1 MKNRFYFLAVSLLF
15 WMIFCIDARILF
27 LLYNHSAA
35 STLPLK
41 ELLLPFLYGARMDLS
56 LCGYLMFLPTL
67 LFIWPSPRPA
77 LLSAFFSGYT
87 LLLFSLNALVVIIDM
102 ELYRHWGFR
111 IEGSVLEYL
120 QTPKEALASTD
131 LLPGLLLLLLYIVW
145 VVLAYILYQRAVIPL
160 LKRIEPLKWQVSLPL
175 FLLATAFWILPVRG
189 SFTVAPMNPAFVYF
203 SADYPFANHAA
214 INAPWNFWQTAATRK
229 MPRPITFFPSGEA
242 EERSA
247 ELLPPASGSID
258 TLLRVPKP
266 NIVLILAESLTAK
279 VIEPLGG
286 MAGVTPRFSELCTEG
301 ILFTHIFS
309 TGDRTAKGV
318 LSVLSGTPGHPQ
330 VQMINFNSRARK
342 LPHLATD
349 LVRLGYR
356 SRFIYGGD
364 ADFVS
369 MRTYLTEGGFQEI
382 YDVENFPRNL
392 NVGKWGVHDEHVL
405 NRLLELNTTSD
416 QPFFHVCLTQS
427 NHEPFQVPM
436 TARFVGE
443 DEGSR
448 FKNSAW
454 YADSVL
460 YHFIEKA
467 KSQSWYANTLFV
479 IVADHGTRHP
489 DNQKLEHP
497 LRFHVPMLWLG
508 GALNPDLRGSRI
520 ARYGSQND
528 IAPTLLSQLGEPNN
542 NYLFSK
548 NLLQQGGASFA
559 TFAYKGGFGIM
570 ADSTRIIFD
579 MTLDKPV
586 FEEGRPDPEL
596 LNRAKGYMQGVMEY
610 FEALNRQ
617 P

>member
-1 MKNRFYFLAVSLLF
+1 MKTRFYFLAASLLF
-15 WMIFCIDARILF
+15 WMIFCFDARILF

-35 STLPLK
+35 GSLPLK
-41 ELLLPFLYGARMDLS
+41 ELLLPFWYGARMDLS
-56 LCGYLMFLPTL
+56 LCGYLMIIPTL
-67 LFIWPSPRPA
+67 LFCWPSPPPA
-77 LLSAFFSGYT
+77 RLSALFSAYT
-87 LLLFSLNALVVIIDM
+87 LLLFAVNALVVIVDM

-111 IEGSVLEYL
+111 IEGSVLTYL
-120 QTPKEALASTD
+120 QTPKEAFASTD
-131 LLPGLLLLLLYIVW
+131 LLPGLLLLLLYMGW
-145 VVLAYILYQRAVIPL
+145 VALGYFLYQRWITPL
-160 LKRIEPLKWQVSLPL
+160 IKRIKPMKWQVSLPL
-175 FLLATAFWILPVRG
+175 FLFAAACWILPIRG

-203 SADYPFANHAA
+203 SANHPFANHAA
-214 INAPWNFWQTAATRK
+214 INAPWNFWQTVATRK
-229 MPRPITFFPSGEA
+229 IPGPITYFPSNKAQALREA
-242 EERSA
+242 
-247 ELLPPASGSID
+247 LLSPTTGSND
-258 TLLRVPKP
+258 TLLHVTRP
-266 NIVLILAESLTAK
+266 NIILILAESLTAK
-279 VIEPLGG
+279 IIEPLGG
-286 MAGVTPRFSELCTEG
+286 IAGVTPRFSELCNEG
-301 ILFTHIFS
+301 VLFTHLFS

-330 VQMINFNSRARK
+330 LQMINFASRARR

-349 LVRLGYR
+349 LGRLGYQR
-356 SRFIYGGD
+356 RFLYGGD

-369 MRTYLTEGGFQEI
+369 MRTYLSEGGFREI
-382 YDVENFPRNL
+382 SDVESFPGNL
-392 NVGKWGVHDEHVL
+392 NVGKWGVHDEHLL
-405 NRLLELNTTSD
+405 NRLLEVSALSGE
-416 QPFFHVCLTQS
+416 PFFHVCLTQS

-436 TARFVGE
+436 PTRFAGE

-467 KSQSWYANTLFV
+467 KSQPWYANTLFV

-497 LRFHVPMLWLG
+497 LRFHIPMLWLG
-508 GALNPDLRGSRI
+508 GALKPSLHGTRI

-528 IAPTLLSQLGEPNN
+528 IAPTLLGQLGAPTTH
-542 NYLFSK
+542 YPFSK
-548 NLLQQGGASFA
+548 NLLQQGGASFG

-579 MTLDKPV
+579 MTLEKPV
-586 FEEGRPDPEL
+586 FEEGAPDPEL
-596 LNRAKGYMQGVMEY
+596 LDRAKGYMQGVMEY